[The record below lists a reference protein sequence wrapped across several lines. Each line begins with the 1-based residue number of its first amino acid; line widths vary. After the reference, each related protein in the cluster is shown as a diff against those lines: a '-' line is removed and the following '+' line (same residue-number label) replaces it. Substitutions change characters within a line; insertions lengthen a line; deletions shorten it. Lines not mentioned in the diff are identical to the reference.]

1 MYAVGMYRVFI
12 TTALACLF
20 GCSHLSKSDDETI
33 RRALTAAD
41 AERSITVAPNGSFD
55 IELQSNPTTGYE
67 WSLSVEP
74 PEVVATKSKQYT
86 ADASGRV
93 GVGGVTRWSLN
104 ARMVGSAT
112 LTFMYSRPW
121 EKGVS
126 PTRIVTF
133 QIDVR

>member
-1 MYAVGMYRVFI
+1 MYAVGMFKMFL
-12 TTALACLF
+12 TTAVTCLV
-20 GCSHLSKSDDETI
+20 GCSNLSKSDDETI
-33 RRALTAAD
+33 SRSLTAAD
-41 AERSITVAPNGSFD
+41 AERSITVAPTGSFD

-74 PEVVATKSKQYT
+74 PEIVATISKQYT

-93 GVGGVTRWSLN
+93 GVGGVTRWSLS

-112 LTFMYSRPW
+112 LIFMYSRPW